1 MILFVTIT
9 ITINIIQMNSF
20 FSTHRLRHYFSI
32 VFVSIFQHTGILKL
46 KLYSFCNSFSYK
58 KNEIITT
65 AAIVIIRVR
74 TFYIST
80 AVALAF
86 SNQSEHPTTDFFF
99 FHTHSIVATINNS
112 LFSSSII

>member
-1 MILFVTIT
+1 
-9 ITINIIQMNSF
+9 MNSF

-58 KNEIITT
+58 NEIITT

-80 AVALAF
+80 AVALAI
-86 SNQSEHPTTDFFF
+86 SNQSEHPDNRLFF
-99 FHTHSIVATINNS
+99 
-112 LFSSSII
+112 LPLIIIIIL

>member
-1 MILFVTIT
+1 
-9 ITINIIQMNSF
+9 MNSF

-58 KNEIITT
+58 KNESHYHCCH
-65 AAIVIIRVR
+65 VIIRVR

-86 SNQSEHPTTDFFF
+86 SNQSELPTTDFFF
-99 FHTHSIVATINNS
+99 SFTHTVLLQLLIIVYLVVV
-112 LFSSSII
+112 LFK